1 VADAD
6 DRRAAS
12 DTVIARLEAEHAAAR
27 ARAAAA
33 PALPDARPTPQVQDG
48 DLAHLSQ
55 TWDVFLPSPTDSPF
69 KAGLRRLLAPAVR
82 FTFRQQRVFNS
93 AVVAHLN
100 RRALSDDWLKRWE
113 SLGAREARYTARH
126 DALAAS
132 YAELKDM
139 VAITQQTALSLK
151 REVERL
157 VGSAGSSGSA
167 GSAHPAPRTEHPAPG
182 SAHRAPGTSQQI
194 VVSRALDSFKYVGFE
209 DRFRGS
215 QDVIRAR
222 LASYLPLFEGA
233 GPVVEL
239 GCGRGEFLDLLR
251 ERGIAARGVDVN
263 HEMVEVSRSR
273 GLDATEGD
281 ALSFLTAQPD
291 DSLGGVF
298 AAQVAEHLEP
308 EYLMRV
314 IDAAMHAL
322 RGGGVLVLE
331 TINPACWTAFF
342 ESYLRDLTHVRPLH
356 PDTLQYLVRS
366 SGFHDVSVEFRSPIA
381 DADRLQTVPLPPGE
395 IPPTLADLLDTFNAN
410 VNRLNARL
418 FTYQDYA
425 VIGRK

>member
-6 DRRAAS
+6 DRHADS
-12 DTVIARLEAEHAAAR
+12 DAVIARLEREHEDRR
-27 ARAAAA
+27 ARADAM
-33 PALPDARPTPQVQDG
+33 PGLPDARPAVQVQDG
-48 DLAHLSQ
+48 DLAHLNEA
-55 TWDVFLPSPTDSPF
+55 WDVFLPPPEERGLKS
-69 KAGLRRLLAPAVR
+69 GLRRLLAPALR
-82 FTFRQQRVFNS
+82 FAFRRQRVFNS
-93 AVVAHLN
+93 AVVTHLN

-113 SLGAREARYTARH
+113 SLGAREARYAARH
-126 DALAAS
+126 DALTAG
-132 YAELKDM
+132 YAELRDM
-139 VAITQQTALSLK
+139 VAITQQTALALK

-157 VGSAGSSGSA
+157 VGSGGSGGSGVPQGSA
-167 GSAHPAPRTEHPAPG
+167 PPGPSPQPPAPG
-182 SAHRAPGTSQQI
+182 AQPPA
-194 VVSRALDSFKYVGFE
+194 ANLDSFKYVGFE

-215 QDVIRAR
+215 QEVIRAR
-222 LASYLPLFEGA
+222 LASYLPIFDGA

-251 ERGIAARGVDVN
+251 ERGIPARGVDTN
-263 HEMVEVSRSR
+263 HEMVEVSRGR
-273 GLDATEGD
+273 GLDAAEGD

-322 RGGGVLVLE
+322 RRGGVLVLE

-366 SGFHDVSVEFRSPIA
+366 SGFRDVTIEFRSPIA
-381 DADRLQTVPLPPGE
+381 DADRLQPVPLPPGDL
-395 IPPTLADLLDTFNAN
+395 PPAIADLVDTFNAN

>member
-1 VADAD
+1 VADD
-6 DRRAAS
+6 QK
-12 DTVIARLEAEHAAAR
+12 
-27 ARAAAA
+27 
-33 PALPDARPTPQVQDG
+33 PTPQFQDG
-48 DLAHLSQ
+48 DLAHLNQ
-55 TWDVFLPSPTDSPF
+55 AWDVFLPPTTDSPF
-69 KAGLRRLLAPAVR
+69 KAALRRLLAPALR
-82 FTFRQQRVFNS
+82 FAFRPQRVFNS

-113 SLGAREARYTARH
+113 SLGAREARYAARH

-139 VAITQQTALSLK
+139 VAITQQTGISLK

-157 VGSAGSSGSA
+157 VGSAGAAGSA
-167 GSAHPAPRTEHPAPG
+167 GSGVQHPAPTFASGFGAAGSSTQHPPSPAASARQAPAP
-182 SAHRAPGTSQQI
+182 S
-194 VVSRALDSFKYVGFE
+194 LDSFKYVGFE

-215 QDVIRAR
+215 QETIRAR
-222 LASYLPLFEGA
+222 LASYLPLFEGS

-263 HEMVEVSRSR
+263 HEMVEVSRGR

-281 ALSFLTAQPD
+281 ALAFLAAQPD

-298 AAQVAEHLEP
+298 AVQVAEHLEP
-308 EYLMRV
+308 EYLMRL
-314 IDAAMHAL
+314 IDTAMHAL
-322 RGGGVLVLE
+322 RRDGVLLLE

-356 PDTLQYLVRS
+356 PDTLQYLVRA
-366 SGFHDVSVEFRSPIA
+366 SGFKDVSIEFRSPIA
-381 DADRLQTVPLPPGE
+381 DADRLQPVPLPPGE

-418 FTYQDYA
+418 FTFQDYA